1 MDKSLHHWESELCCE
16 PYRIQGHQ
24 PFLDLQP
31 LAATLSEGFFLWKLC
46 SQTSLVVSLM
56 AQWIRILLT
65 VQEMWVQFLSWE
77 DSPGEGN
84 GNPLQYSCLGN
95 PMDGG
100 VWRATVHGLS
110 RVGRDSPT
118 QQQTIQPFWIT
129 ADTCLTSTLTACQ
142 LQLQFFINN
151 SCK

>member
-1 MDKSLHHWESELCCE
+1 MQPNFPGGVADGSVDKNPPDSAGDVGSIPELG
-16 PYRIQGHQ
+16 R
-24 PFLDLQP
+24 
-31 LAATLSEGFFLWKLC
+31 
-46 SQTSLVVSLM
+46 
-56 AQWIRILLT
+56 
-65 VQEMWVQFLSWE
+65 
-77 DSPGEGN
+77 SPGEGN

-110 RVGRDSPT
+110 SVGQDSPT